1 MTIDHLMRA
10 VRHAAA
16 ANGSGA
22 LSSGEAIT
30 AALVLNRADW
40 LADMGYTI
48 GQALDRIDEGDVE
61 LIPRAENCGAPN
73 ARATPKS
80 RQLPPALPKWR
91 ICSAT
96 RQVMS
101 RTIPCTS
108 IPSSSLMGTLR
119 GYRHVYLVFDVSV
132 VGRAVPEKKHRIE
145 LRVRAADGDPIVSH
159 IMGVHRFAWSDGN
172 RPIDAAEGERRPTW
186 IDRIR

>member
-119 GYRHVYLVFDVSV
+119 GTGMCTWSSTCRWWGARCPKRSIGLSCVSERQMATPSCPILWACT
-132 VGRAVPEKKHRIE
+132 GSLGATEI
-145 LRVRAADGDPIVSH
+145 DPLMPQKANDDH
-159 IMGVHRFAWSDGN
+159 LD
-172 RPIDAAEGERRPTW
+172 
-186 IDRIR
+186 